1 MPSKSYAN
9 KVLMIQ
15 LRNVNYGPDLS
26 GYLTDKQLVF
36 YVESC
41 ELGKLLQFHI
51 IGPDLPLKRA
61 VRYVYNYNNN
71 KLQKVTA
78 TKSRLWEVALNLLCE
93 EYTDHVLTSCTLDK
107 FSEKVRAMYERP
119 PIELSPCPYHH
130 ARAIPVT
137 ENTTIG
143 GQYRPLVP
151 YTVESEDESDDDDDT
166 YSPSMLNTT
175 NNSTICF
182 CKM

>member
-1 MPSKSYAN
+1 MSFAN

-15 LRNVNYGPDLS
+15 LRNVNYGPDLRD
-26 GYLTDKQLVF
+26 YLTDNQLVF
-36 YVESC
+36 YVESR

-61 VRYVYNYNNN
+61 VRYVYNYND
-71 KLQKVTA
+71 KVQKVTG
-78 TKSRLWEVALNLLCE
+78 TKSRLWKVALNFLNE
-93 EYTDHVLTSCTLDK
+93 EYTDLVLTSCTLDE

-119 PIELSPCPYHH
+119 PIELPPCPSHH
-130 ARAIPVT
+130 AIPVT

-151 YTVESEDESDDDDDT
+151 YTVESEDESDDDNT
-166 YSPSMLNTT
+166 YFPSMLNTT
-175 NNSTICF
+175 NNSTI
-182 CKM
+182 